1 MSAGLMKSI
10 FVIKTWIKAGIN
22 VRRERSNGITAR
34 IAAGTISSARKNVDQ
49 QENQEKDE
57 EEDEEKE

>member
-10 FVIKTWIKAGIN
+10 FVIKTWIKADIN
-22 VRRERSNGITAR
+22 VRQERSNGIAAR
-34 IAAGTISSARKNVDQ
+34 ITAGTISSARKNVDQ

-57 EEDEEKE
+57 